1 MASLRPANV
10 GILAMDIYF
19 PPTCVTQV
27 SICGFSHKALIFILS
42 FLLCFVFCFVK
53 LRFLFLVWL
62 CCVFCFD
69 GLCRMLWRVMMG
81 WAKGNILL
89 GLDRIAWP
97 SALRLKMLSQW
108 GWLQFCISN
117 KHFLTIVFIYLLLF
131 SSLLIGTFGLEFLQ
145 FWSPKFFFKTN

>member
-1 MASLRPANV
+1 MSFQQDHLNLFFFK
-10 GILAMDIYF
+10 G
-19 PPTCVTQV
+19 TW
-27 SICGFSHKALIFILS
+27 IFILS

-108 GWLQFCISN
+108 GWLQFCMTN
-117 KHFLTIVFIYLLLF
+117 KHFLTIVLFLFWQVCHDFGFMCYSNLASWSDVVKRYFIPYSLNLWFLLMRIHLC
-131 SSLLIGTFGLEFLQ
+131 
-145 FWSPKFFFKTN
+145 FW

>member
-1 MASLRPANV
+1 MHFAFQIPQLSLSTTLLSHTFSASKQGPKEREGKFSSMASSRPANV

-69 GLCRMLWRVMMG
+69 GFL
-81 WAKGNILL
+81 KNIFSENENMKQLENENNKFSFSVFSVENRNL
-89 GLDRIAWP
+89 ILVKMK
-97 SALRLKMLSQW
+97 LRWQW
-108 GWLQFCISN
+108 M
-117 KHFLTIVFIYLLLF
+117 
-131 SSLLIGTFGLEFLQ
+131 
-145 FWSPKFFFKTN
+145 